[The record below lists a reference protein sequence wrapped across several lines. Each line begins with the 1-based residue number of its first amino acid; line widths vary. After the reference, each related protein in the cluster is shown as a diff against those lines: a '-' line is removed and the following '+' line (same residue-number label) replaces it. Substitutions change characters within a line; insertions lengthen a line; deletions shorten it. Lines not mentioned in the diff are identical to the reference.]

1 MKLLEQIEAMRARM
15 TELATGEHAIIRT
28 MGEALSAVDQRLL
41 EDVRKVAA
49 AHEARRGAILRE
61 LKLLAER
68 MGALQGPPEQVAALE
83 DSSQQERPCGTDS
96 VPEQLSIES
105 VLNGAGDWRQAAA
118 NIRDELD
125 NHFRTQP
132 QISHVGH

>member
-15 TELATGEHAIIRT
+15 TELATGEHAIVRT

-61 LKLLAER
+61 LKLLADR
-68 MGALQGPPEQVAALE
+68 LGALPAPREQVAALE
-83 DSSQQERPCGTDS
+83 NSSQQERPRGTDS

-105 VLNGAGDWRQAAA
+105 VLNGGGDWRLAAA

>member
-15 TELATGEHAIIRT
+15 NELATGEQTIIKT
-28 MGEALSAVDQRLL
+28 LGEALSAVDQRLL
-41 EDVRKVAA
+41 EDVRQVTA
-49 AHEARRGAILRE
+49 AHEVRRGAILRE
-61 LKLLAER
+61 LKMLAER
-68 MGALQGPPEQVAALE
+68 MGALHQPQAPVTAALE
-83 DSSQQERPCGTDS
+83 DASLAQPLRQTQSP
-96 VPEQLSIES
+96 
-105 VLNGAGDWRQAAA
+105 LNSGADWRLAAA